1 MLLTRPSKNVYR
13 QHRSEAGVT
22 APHRFGPLSADTV
35 EKLFLRSRD
44 EILIREMSALRN
56 NGSH

>member
-1 MLLTRPSKNVYR
+1 MTD
-13 QHRSEAGVT
+13 A
-22 APHRFGPLSADTV
+22 V

-44 EILIREMSALRN
+44 EILIRESNALSN

>member
-1 MLLTRPSKNVYR
+1 MSPL
-13 QHRSEAGVT
+13 VT
-22 APHRFGPLSADTV
+22 DTA

-44 EILIREMSALRN
+44 EILIRETSALRN